1 MHKVRSDHL
10 QIVHYTPGNSLNEQ
24 ELKTTRLEYTRKFDI
39 QSLVT
44 AATGVEN
51 KKHKHRVMTSCTKT

>member
-10 QIVHYTPGNSLNEQ
+10 QIVHYTPWNALHEQ
-24 ELKTTRLEYTRKFDI
+24 ELKTRRLQHTRKFDI

-51 KKHKHRVMTSCTKT
+51 KKHKHILMMTS